1 MSIELN
7 KKKIESLR
15 EALILLGYTEDLYI
29 VDTMISKTQ
38 KIKPPITEDRLWEK
52 IWYVC
57 NNIATGYDIRIAR
70 STGELMDRE
79 RYNITL
85 VGEFSIKGVEEE

>member
-15 EALILLGYTEDLYI
+15 EALVLMEYTKEVTI
-29 VDTMISKTQ
+29 VDRLISKGQ
-38 KIKPPITEDRLWEK
+38 KIKPPMTEDKYWAN
-52 IWYVC
+52 IWYAC
-57 NNIATGYDIRIAR
+57 RNIVSGYGIRISR

-79 RYNITL
+79 RMWELI
-85 VGEFSIKGVEEE
+85 GGDEEE

>member
-15 EALILLGYTEDLYI
+15 EALVLLGYTEDIYI
-29 VDTMISKTQ
+29 VDALISKSQ
-38 KIKPPITEDRLWEK
+38 KINPFGLPMTEDRYWEK
-52 IWYVC
+52 IWSVC
-57 NNIATGYDIRIAR
+57 SDIANSYDIRIAR

-79 RYNITL
+79 RY
-85 VGEFSIKGVEEE
+85 GDEEE